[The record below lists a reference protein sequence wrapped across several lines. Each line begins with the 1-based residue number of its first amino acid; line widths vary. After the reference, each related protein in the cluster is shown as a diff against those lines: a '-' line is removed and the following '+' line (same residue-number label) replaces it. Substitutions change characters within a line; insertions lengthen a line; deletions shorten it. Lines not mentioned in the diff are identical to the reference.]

1 MRSAIILVLSV
12 LQVHCIFYQFWLYF
26 DFVLDHI
33 FIQTL
38 PLTDDGSPRI
48 TPHLSRKSSVFPV
61 LSNFGKNGHGNKRHG
76 FSDKENVSFCII

>member
-1 MRSAIILVLSV
+1 M
-12 LQVHCIFYQFWLYF
+12 
-26 DFVLDHI
+26 
-33 FIQTL
+33 QTL

-61 LSNFGKNGHGNKRHG
+61 LSNFGKNGHGNKRQG